1 MKKYRR
7 YVAIDFD
14 ATLVHYGQWNGKGSF
29 GQVIDGAVAAINRI
43 RDAGV
48 GVIINTTRLEIDQ
61 VADFLRQRG
70 IQFDHINWS
79 PLTEKLFLHPAKV
92 MAHCYVDDR

>member
-1 MKKYRR
+1 MKDYKR

-14 ATLVHYGQWNGKGSF
+14 ATLSKYDKWQGKGVF
-29 GQVIDGAVAAINRI
+29 GELIDGAVKAINRI
-43 RDAGV
+43 RGAGV
-48 GVIINTTRLEIDQ
+48 GVIINTTRLEVDQ
-61 VADFLRQRG
+61 VADFLMQRG
-70 IQFDHINWS
+70 IQFDHINCS

>member
-1 MKKYRR
+1 MKDYKR

-14 ATLVHYGQWNGKGSF
+14 ATLAKYDGWNGKGSF
-29 GQVIDGAVAAINRI
+29 GPILNYAVNAVNRI
-43 RDAGV
+43 RAAGI

-61 VADFLRQRG
+61 VAQYLRAHG
-70 IQFDHINWS
+70 IQFDHINYS
-79 PLTEKLFLHPAKV
+79 PLTEKLYLHPAKV